1 MVVVRDL
8 GGKFLEVHTLLRN
21 GRLDRKAEGKRYSMI
36 IKSGYWNY
44 YMSFR
49 ISDNKKLFRDIYE
62 KNYADTVI
70 GFAAEG
76 KVLESK
82 EAIENY
88 LQVRRRSMDEI
99 LKRKNREN
107 WSTQTERQMYRNN
120 ELPEYYFDF
129 VQQLDGYID
138 NLQVAVPFFIC

>member
-1 MVVVRDL
+1 
-8 GGKFLEVHTLLRN
+8 
-21 GRLDRKAEGKRYSMI
+21 
-36 IKSGYWNY
+36 
-44 YMSFR
+44 MSFR

-88 LQVRRRSMDEI
+88 LQVRRKSMDEI
-99 LKRKNREN
+99 LKRIVIMNCP
-107 WSTQTERQMYRNN
+107 SAILILYSSQT
-120 ELPEYYFDF
+120 
-129 VQQLDGYID
+129 VI
-138 NLQVAVPFFIC
+138 